1 MQRLWVLTNT
11 ILALKKNKK
20 EVFSV
25 EWALNTMIQL
35 FPKIYESWTNFG
47 HLHYLNNE
55 AYWGDFNSS
64 IKLWN
69 YWNANAD
76 ACPKTPSCPVINPLE
91 MQMTEHWRKMNAEYP

>member
-1 MQRLWVLTNT
+1 MGFNKHYFS
-11 ILALKKNKK
+11 IKKNKK

-47 HLHYLNNE
+47 HLRYLNNE

-64 IKLWN
+64 MELWN

-76 ACPKTPSCPVINPLE
+76 ACHMPKDHDFLVRS
-91 MQMTEHWRKMNAEYP
+91 W